1 MLRNVST
8 FILEI
13 LPYALASLIGAFLL
27 AGHLGALPVRGE
39 ASRCPPCRRRSSA
52 FRPPRRHRPDMKF
65 L

>member
-27 AGHLGALPVRGE
+27 AGHLGGLPARGE
-39 ASRCPPCRRRSSA
+39 AKPPSA
-52 FRPPRRHRPDMKF
+52 VATELVRVSTAPPAPTGYVP
-65 L
+65 

>member
-39 ASRCPPCRRRSSA
+39 AKPPSA
-52 FRPPRRHRPDMKF
+52 VPAELVRVSAAAPAPTGYAP
-65 L
+65 